1 MWPESSFFDHNDP
14 YLCREKLI
22 MIFAQHRNGVILENV
37 YSAPNAD
44 LSNAPEDDDTY
55 QPKMWAL
62 SGRLGRIR
70 YLAYLNITMIMLML
84 PIGIL
89 AAILI
94 PSLARNGDGSGTAII
109 FALYI
114 PMFAVSII
122 YAKRRLNDLDHSGWW
137 SILMFI
143 PLVNFLIGL
152 YLVFGPGSE
161 GSNRFGKRPNKN
173 PTWLFLV
180 IILPFMLIG
189 ILAAIAIPSY
199 QQYTARAKAAAARIE
214 VPMPSNQGAPE
225 VPGNR

>member
-1 MWPESSFFDHNDP
+1 M
-14 YLCREKLI
+14 
-22 MIFAQHRNGVILENV
+22 ENV

-55 QPKMWAL
+55 QPKMWAI

-70 YLAYLNITMIMLML
+70 YLAYLYITMFMLMV
-84 PIGIL
+84 PIGIV

-94 PSLARNGDGSGTAII
+94 PTLAKNGNGSETV
-109 FALYI
+109 FTFVLYI
-114 PMFAVSII
+114 PIFAMSVI

-137 SILMFI
+137 SILIFI

-161 GSNRFGKRPNKN
+161 SSNRFGKRPNKN
-173 PTWLFLV
+173 PTWLFLAIFV
-180 IILPFMLIG
+180 PIVLIG
-189 ILAAIAIPSY
+189 ILAAVALPAY

-214 VPMPSNQGAPE
+214 VPAPSNQDALE
-225 VPGNR
+225 APGNR